1 MQPVSLPP
9 SLPAP
14 PSATLIAPIM
24 TLPPW
29 AYRQRQQLSPL
40 QLEGVVEAVRCRC
53 RHCLVLLRVT
63 AVQRNATGSPIQ
75 VGAQIQIQALAPL
88 SAVQAPGGTAPPA
101 PPGTPDPGVRIP
113 PIGAHTA
120 AWLRPA
126 PQPGAAFELMAGP
139 YGFGPD
145 LTAAPHP

>member
-1 MQPVSLPP
+1 MQPVSPP
-9 SLPAP
+9 PPAP
-14 PSATLIAPIM
+14 AQPAAILNAPIM

-40 QLEGVVEAVRCRC
+40 QLEGVVEAVRCQQ
-53 RHCLVLLRVT
+53 RHCLVQLRVT
-63 AVQRNATGSPIQ
+63 AVHRNATGSPIQ
-75 VGAQIQIQALAPL
+75 VGARIQIQALAPL
-88 SAVQAPGGTAPPA
+88 SAAQAPAATAPPA

-120 AWLRPA
+120 AWLRPS
-126 PQPGAAFELMAGP
+126 PQPDVFELMAGP

-145 LTAAPHP
+145 LAPDPHP

>member
-1 MQPVSLPP
+1 MQPVSLPA

-40 QLEGVVEAVRCRC
+40 QLEGVVEAVHCRQ

-63 AVQRNATGSPIQ
+63 AVHRNTTGSPIQ
-75 VGAQIQIQALAPL
+75 VGARIQIQALAPRR
-88 SAVQAPGGTAPPA
+88 AAQASGGSAPPTT
-101 PPGTPDPGVRIP
+101 PGTPDPGVRIP
-113 PIGAHTA
+113 AIGAHTA
-120 AWLRPA
+120 AWLRPS
-126 PQPGAAFELMAGP
+126 PQPGGMFELMAGP

-145 LTAAPHP
+145 LTPDPHP